1 MSNKIVKQKSITL
14 NLIANGIKTLMTVL
28 FPLITFPYASRVLG
42 AAGIGKVNYA
52 SSIISYFSMLA
63 ALGISTYAVR
73 EGARIRDDKEKFNK
87 FAKEMLNLNLV
98 TTFFSYVLLLVFLC
112 LPILSGYKELLVI
125 FSAGIVFTTISTEWL
140 FIIKEEYAYI
150 TKRAVLFQFI
160 SLILLFLL
168 VRSKDDYG
176 WYASLTVISSGG
188 SAILNF
194 WHSRKFV
201 SWRKKYQCEYR
212 KHIKPILLI
221 FGTSLASSLYMTMD
235 TTMLGAMKGDA
246 ATGIYTAA
254 VKINSVINTL
264 LNTIS
269 ATILPRVS
277 YYLGN
282 GLKNEFQKLMQT
294 SADILFMVAMP
305 IAIGMMCVSD
315 ILIVVFSGPEF
326 ISGSLAAKILSVK
339 LVFGAIDRVL
349 AYQVCI
355 PYKKDK
361 EVLISTIAGAVF
373 NLIANVVLIH
383 FYGVTG
389 AAVATLL
396 SEMIVF
402 LVLSRYSR
410 QVFETKYLYRRM
422 PIYFFASIWFFAV
435 RWLLGQYFTNSISG
449 LIITVGICALGY
461 FIILLIIKDPYL
473 VEFIKEF
480 LKRIDKKSKY

>member
-1 MSNKIVKQKSITL
+1 MDDKIIKQKSITL

-52 SSIISYFSMLA
+52 SSIVSYFSLLA
-63 ALGISTYAVR
+63 SLGISTYAVR

-87 FAKEMLNLNLV
+87 FAKEMLNINLV

-112 LPILSGYKELLVI
+112 LPILADYKGLLIILSV
-125 FSAGIVFTTISTEWL
+125 GIIFTTISIEWL

-168 VRSKDDYG
+168 VKSKEDYG
-176 WYASLTVISSGG
+176 WYAALTVISSGG

-201 SWRKKYQCEYR
+201 NWRNKYRCEYR

-235 TTMLGAMKGDA
+235 TTMLGAMKGDT

-254 VKINSVINTL
+254 VKINSVVSTL

-294 SADILFMVAMP
+294 SADILFMAAMP
-305 IAIGMMCVSD
+305 IAAGMMCVSD

-326 ISGSLAAKILSVK
+326 VSGSLAAKILSVK

-361 EVLISTIAGAVF
+361 EVLISTIAGAGF
-373 NLIANVVLIH
+373 NLIANAVLIR
-383 FYGVTG
+383 FYSVTG

-402 LVLSRYSR
+402 IILTMYSR
-410 QVFETKYLYRRM
+410 QVFEMKCLYKRM
-422 PIYFFASIWFFAV
+422 PIYFLASIWFFAV
-435 RWLLGQYFTNSISG
+435 RWMLDRFEFNMIYELIFT
-449 LIITVGICALGY
+449 VAICAIGY
-461 FIILLIIKDPYL
+461 FLILLIIRDPYL
-473 VEFIKEF
+473 LEF
-480 LKRIDKKSKY
+480 LKGFFERICRKKR

>member
-1 MSNKIVKQKSITL
+1 MDNKVSKQKSVTF

-42 AAGIGKVNYA
+42 ADGIGKVNYA
-52 SSIISYFSMLA
+52 NSIISYFSLFA

-73 EGARIRDDKEKFNK
+73 EGARIRDDREKFNK
-87 FAKEMLNLNLV
+87 FAKEMLNINLM
-98 TTFFSYVLLLVFLC
+98 TTFIAYLVFLVFLC

-125 FSAGIVFTTISTEWL
+125 FSAGIIFTTIGTEWL

-150 TKRAVLFQFI
+150 TKRAVLFQFL
-160 SLILLFLL
+160 SLIFLFLL
-168 VRSKDDYG
+168 VRSREDYN

-201 SWRKKYQCEYR
+201 DWWKKYQCEYK
-212 KHIKPILLI
+212 KHIRPILLI
-221 FGTSLASSLYMTMD
+221 FGTSLASSIYLTMD
-235 TTMLGAMKGDA
+235 TTMLGAMKGDT

-264 LNTIS
+264 LNTVS

-282 GLKNEFQKLMQT
+282 GLKSEFQKLMQT
-294 SADILFMVAMP
+294 SADILFLAAMP
-305 IAIGMMCVSD
+305 VAIGMMCVSD

-326 ISGSLAAKILSVK
+326 VSGSLAAKILSVK
-339 LVFGAIDRVL
+339 LVFGAVDRVL

-361 EVLISTIAGAVF
+361 EVLISTIAGAGF
-373 NLIANVVLIH
+373 NLVANAVLIH
-383 FYGVTG
+383 YYSVTG

-402 LVLSRYSR
+402 CILTVYSR
-410 QVFETKYLYRRM
+410 QVFETKVLYKRL
-422 PIYFFASIWFFAV
+422 PVYFFASIWFFAV
-435 RWLLGQYFTNSISG
+435 RWILDQYVSNIIYE
-449 LIITVGICALGY
+449 LILAVGICVIGY
-461 FIILLIIKDPYL
+461 FLMLLALKDPYL
-473 VEFIKEF
+473 TEILKGAFRRIKK
-480 LKRIDKKSKY
+480 KR

>member
-1 MSNKIVKQKSITL
+1 MNDKLVKQKSITV
-14 NLIANGIKTLMTVL
+14 NLIVNGIKTLMSVL

-42 AAGIGKVNYA
+42 ASGIGKVNYA
-52 SSIISYFSMLA
+52 SSIISYFSLFA

-73 EGARIRDDKEKFNK
+73 EGSRIRDDREKFNK
-87 FAKEMLNLNLV
+87 FAKEMLNINLM
-98 TTFFSYVLLLVFLC
+98 TTFLAYICLFVFLC
-112 LPILSGYKELLVI
+112 MPVLDGYKELLII
-125 FSAGIVFTTISTEWL
+125 FSAGIVFTTIGTEWL
-140 FIIKEEYAYI
+140 FIIKEEYVYI
-150 TKRAVLFQFI
+150 TKRAVLFQI
-160 SLILLFLL
+160 LSVVLLFLL

-188 SAILNF
+188 SAVLNF
-194 WHSRKFV
+194 WHSRKFMD
-201 SWRKKYQCEYR
+201 WKKKYQCEYR

-235 TTMLGAMKGDA
+235 TTMLGAMKGDT

-282 GLKNEFQKLMQT
+282 GLKQEFQKLMQT
-294 SADILFMVAMP
+294 SVDILFMAAMP

-326 ISGSLAAKILSVK
+326 VAGSLAAKILSVK
-339 LVFGAIDRVL
+339 LVFGAINRVL

-361 EVLISTIAGAVF
+361 EVLISTIAGAIV
-373 NLIANVVLIH
+373 NLIANAILIQ
-383 FYGVTG
+383 FYSVTG

-396 SEMIVF
+396 SEMVVF
-402 LVLSRYSR
+402 GILTIYSR
-410 QVFETKYLYRRM
+410 EVFETKHLYKRL
-422 PIYFFASIWFFAV
+422 PIYFIASIWFFAV
-435 RWLLGQYFTNSISG
+435 RWIVNGCVSNIILELL
-449 LIITVGICALGY
+449 LTVCICALGY
-461 FIILLIIKDPYL
+461 FILLLILKDPYL
-473 VEFIKEF
+473 TECM
-480 LKRIDKKSKY
+480 KKIYKKVK